1 MAWYVDTHCHL
12 DLFPGIQQTVAEQD
26 AAPIK
31 TISVT
36 NAPFLW
42 RPNQQLFQ
50 SCRNIRLALG
60 LHPELAGQ
68 RVSEMGL
75 FEALSTET
83 KYIGEIGLDGATTDR
98 EERNAQVRV
107 LRGVI
112 ASLRT
117 STAKI
122 LTVHSR
128 RAAAE
133 TIQELATG
141 LADTPHQV
149 ILHWYSG
156 NLTELRRAVKLGF
169 YFSVN
174 HAMLASK
181 SAPALLKVIPR
192 SQLLTETDAP
202 FTFSAAVPDRLTSL
216 QATAKML
223 SQQWEMEEGECLSL
237 VWENFSALLKRTQ

>member
-26 AAPIK
+26 AVPIK

-42 RPNQQLFQ
+42 RPNQQLFR

-68 RVSEMGL
+68 RVHEMAL
-75 FEALSTET
+75 FEALCTET
-83 KYIGEIGLDGATTDR
+83 KYIGEIGLDGTTTNQQ
-98 EERNAQVRV
+98 ERDAQLLV
-107 LRGVI
+107 LRGVM
-112 ASLRT
+112 AVLRT
-117 STAKI
+117 SPAKI
-122 LTVHSR
+122 LTVHTR
-128 RAAAE
+128 RAAVE

-156 NLTELRRAVKLGF
+156 NLTELRRAVELGF

-174 HAMLASK
+174 HAMLTSK
-181 SAPALLKVIPR
+181 SSTALLKSIPR

-202 FTFSAAVPDRLTSL
+202 FTFSPAVPDRLTSL
-216 QATAKML
+216 RKTMKML
-223 SQQWEMEEGECLSL
+223 SNQWAMEEQECLHL
-237 VWENFSALLKRTQ
+237 VWENFSGLLKATH

>member
-12 DLFPGIQQTVAEQD
+12 DLLPGIQQMVAEQD
-26 AAPIK
+26 ASPIK

-42 RPNQQLFQ
+42 QPNQQLFRL
-50 SCRNIRLALG
+50 CRNIRLALG

-68 RVSEMGL
+68 RVHEIGL
-75 FEALSTET
+75 FETLSTET
-83 KYIGEIGLDGATTDR
+83 KYIGEVGLDGTTTNQQ
-98 EERNAQVRV
+98 ERDAQLRV
-107 LRGVI
+107 LRGAV
-112 ASLRT
+112 AVLRT
-117 STAKI
+117 SPAKI

-133 TIQELATG
+133 TIKELATG
-141 LADTPHQV
+141 LANTPHQV

-156 NLTELRRAVKLGF
+156 NLTELRRAVELGF

-181 SAPALLKVIPR
+181 SAPALLKAIPR

-202 FTFSAAVPDRLTSL
+202 FTFSATVPNRLTSL
-216 QATAKML
+216 QTTVKVL
-223 SQQWEMEEGECLSL
+223 SQQWSLEEEECLRM
-237 VWENFSALLKRTQ
+237 VWENFSALLRAAQ

>member
-12 DLFPGIQQTVAEQD
+12 DLFPGIQQRVAEQD

-36 NAPFLW
+36 NAPVLW
-42 RPNQQLFQ
+42 RPNQQLFR

-68 RVSEMGL
+68 RSNEVAL

-83 KYIGEIGLDGATTDR
+83 KYIGEIGLDGTTTNQW
-98 EERNAQVRV
+98 ERDTQLRV
-107 LRGVI
+107 LRGAAAALR
-112 ASLRT
+112 ASP
-117 STAKI
+117 AKI

-133 TIQELATG
+133 TIQELAIG

-156 NLTELRRAVKLGF
+156 NLTELRRAVELGF

-174 HAMLASK
+174 HTMLASK
-181 SAPALLKVIPR
+181 SAAALLKAIPR
-192 SQLLTETDAP
+192 SRLLTETDAP

-216 QATAKML
+216 RATVKML
-223 SQQWEMEEGECLSL
+223 SQQWAMGEQECLSL
-237 VWENFSALLKRTQ
+237 VWDNFSELLRATQ